1 MNTPGIAK
9 LMTATVIVCTLAGG
23 PVLAETTST
32 AAEADQH
39 EGKKTALFFGNS
51 IAGAVLGGPIGMF
64 AGAITGVWLGERVG
78 QSYELE
84 DVTQAMEQSLADEH
98 EVTADLRAQLAE
110 AGEQLAT
117 VDQQNTQLQQLA
129 ADSLE
134 FQVMFRTGHSKLDVA
149 GEERIARV
157 ARFLVRQPS
166 LQIRLS
172 GYADPR
178 GDDAFNDALTRQ
190 RVASIADLLKTNGL
204 PDSRITT
211 TAYGDSQSVAAE
223 GDYDAYALE
232 RRVKIELVPP
242 RDESSVAD
250 AR

>member
-1 MNTPGIAK
+1 MNTSGITR
-9 LMTATVIVCTLAGG
+9 LMTATVIALTFTGG
-23 PVLAETTST
+23 PVLAGPSS
-32 AAEADQH
+32 AVADADEH
-39 EGKKTALFFGNS
+39 EGKKVALFFGNS

-84 DVTQAMEQSLADEH
+84 GVTQAMEKTLAAET
-98 EVTADLRAQLAE
+98 ELTADLRMQLA
-110 AGEQLAT
+110 A
-117 VDQQNTQLQQLA
+117 VDRQNTQLQQLA

-178 GDDAFNDALTRQ
+178 GDDAFNNALTRQ
-190 RVASIADLLKTNGL
+190 RVASIANLLKNNGL
-204 PDSRITT
+204 PGSRITT
-211 TAYGDSQSVAAE
+211 TAYGDSQSVAAD

-232 RRVKIELVPP
+232 RRVKIELMPP